1 MTNVHSCIKWDLFL
15 YLDGP
20 VLVHTTFGD
29 LLRTLD
35 APSSFRGPE
44 NVTMSREGIVVVS
57 YEKGNIAAFT
67 MNGRRLRHQSHHD
80 NINVYI
86 INMFSNNSN
95 RDRI

>member
-1 MTNVHSCIKWDLFL
+1 MVNF
-15 YLDGP
+15 YLMLLLVVGP

-35 APSSFRGPE
+35 APSPFRAPD

-67 MNGRRLRHQSHHD
+67 MNGRRLRHQTHHD
-80 NINVYI
+80 NINVGYPPLQLLA
-86 INMFSNNSN
+86 MHVVQQ
-95 RDRI
+95 DL